1 MDSASVLAL
10 TSLNDGIC
18 SGSMSQIISPA
29 ARFHSSFWSESFIIA
44 TERQIG
50 ADIGTRSGVGAVM
63 NPIVSA
69 FIALEL
75 FPFVDDFRIL
85 SW

>member
-1 MDSASVLAL
+1 MMGYDLGAWAKSYPQHPFLV
-10 TSLNDGIC
+10 
-18 SGSMSQIISPA
+18 
-29 ARFHSSFWSESFIIA
+29 RVFITAID
-44 TERQIG
+44 RQIG
-50 ADIGTRSGVGAVM
+50 ADIGTRSGVGGVM

-75 FPFVDDFRIL
+75 FPFVDDFGIL

>member
-1 MDSASVLAL
+1 MMDYDLGAWAKSYPQHPVS
-10 TSLNDGIC
+10 
-18 SGSMSQIISPA
+18 
-29 ARFHSSFWSESFIIA
+29 HSSFWSESFITDID
-44 TERQIG
+44 RQIG
-50 ADIGTRSGVGAVM
+50 ADVGTSSGVGGVM

-75 FPFVDDFRIL
+75 FLFVDDFGIL

>member
-1 MDSASVLAL
+1 MMDYDLGAWAKSYPQHPVS
-10 TSLNDGIC
+10 
-18 SGSMSQIISPA
+18 
-29 ARFHSSFWSESFIIA
+29 HSSFWSESFITAID
-44 TERQIG
+44 RQIG
-50 ADIGTRSGVGAVM
+50 ADIGTSSGVGGVM

-75 FPFVDDFRIL
+75 FPFVDDFGIL